1 MISMLST
8 EYGPV
13 RLGLIVTMSLTAI
26 VTAAILYFL
35 FSSISEQAGDASV
48 INVSG
53 RQRMLTQKM
62 SKEALVAVNTTDPKI
77 RAAFLKNLAGTSSMF
92 DRSYKALVDGGV
104 FPTGQGDSERP
115 LPPTKDA
122 ETRKQMVDEVGTRWS
137 AFKKHADTILDE
149 RATLEEQQAALDQ
162 IIATNVDLLK
172 NMNAAVQMYDGA
184 ATARN
189 DATSNIITIA
199 VVVALLLMTTTAVL
213 IFLINHAL
221 SKAGLE
227 SEEAQSANME
237 LQENIVDLL
246 EVVSEAA
253 EGDLQVRARVSEGAL
268 GNVADAVNQMIESW
282 SKVLEETTVV
292 ASDMEENLQVILAS
306 SQDVASDAERQSDRI
321 VQTNELMTSLVQE
334 LTTVQDSA
342 NSASVA
348 ADETRNSAEEGS
360 RSIQQVIQAMQQ
372 LQSNVQEGAKKIKG
386 LGDRSMEIT
395 NIVSTIAKIS
405 EQTNMLALNAAIE
418 AARAG
423 EEGRGFSVVADQVQR
438 LAEQTAEAT
447 EEIGE
452 LVRFIQEDA
461 GASVQAIDEQSLAV
475 EQESQNVSAA
485 GLLLTQIVSASRE
498 SSNVVTG
505 INNIAA
511 SHASSFNSLVG
522 EFGEIQRISTEN
534 QKNSTKNLEICRNL
548 MQKSSNLMQ
557 NVRSFKVA

>member
-1 MISMLST
+1 MSMLSS

-35 FSSISEQAGDASV
+35 SSSIAEQDGDASV

-62 SKEALVAVNTTDPKI
+62 SKEALVAVNTVDAET
-77 RAAFLKNLAGTSSMF
+77 RQTFLKNLKGTSTMF
-92 DRSYKALVDGGV
+92 DRSYHALVDGGV
-104 FPTGQGDSERP
+104 FPTGKGDSERP
-115 LPPTKDA
+115 LPPTKD
-122 ETRKQMVDEVGTRWS
+122 EGTRKQMVEVVGVLWKD
-137 AFKKHADTILDE
+137 FKSHVDTILDD
-149 RATLEEQQAALDQ
+149 RATQAEQQAALTQ
-162 IIATNVDLLK
+162 IIATNVQLLK
-172 NMNAAVQMYDGA
+172 EMNAAVQMYDNA

-189 DATSNIITIA
+189 DTTSNVITIA
-199 VVVALLLMTTTAVL
+199 AVVALSLMALTAVL
-213 IFLINHAL
+213 IFLINRAL
-221 SKAGLE
+221 SKADQE
-227 SEEAQSANME
+227 SEDAQAANME

-282 SKVLEETTVV
+282 SSVLQETTVV
-292 ASDMEENLQVILAS
+292 ASDMEQNLQVILAS
-306 SQDVASDAERQSDRI
+306 SQDVADDAERQSDRI
-321 VQTNELMTSLVQE
+321 VHTNEMMNSLVQE

-342 NSASVA
+342 SSASVA

-360 RSIQQVIQAMQQ
+360 RSIQQVIHAMQQ

-461 GASVQAIDEQSLAV
+461 GASVRAIDEQSLAV
-475 EQESQNVSAA
+475 EQESSNVSAA
-485 GLLLTQIVSASRE
+485 GVLLNQIVTASRE
-498 SSNVVTG
+498 SSSVVTG

-522 EFGEIQRISTEN
+522 EFDEIQRISSEN